1 MSIETAREAMT
12 GYVEALTQRGDYG
25 RFFTDD
31 VAFSIEGTDQT
42 ATGRDAVVES
52 IRWLHEDAFDARPD
66 IKNLV
71 VAEGQAAVEAD
82 FVGTHTGE
90 FAGIA
95 ATGKDV
101 RVPYAVLYDLEGDRI
116 SALRLYMSLDLIVQQ
131 IRDAG

>member
-1 MSIETAREAMT
+1 MTIDTTHETMA
-12 GYVEALTQRGDYG
+12 GYVDALTQRGDYG
-25 RFFTDD
+25 RFFADT
-31 VAFSIEGTDQT
+31 VAFSIEGTDQS
-42 ATGRDAVVES
+42 ASGRDAVVET

-71 VAEGQAAVEAD
+71 LAERQAAVEAD

-95 ATGKDV
+95 ATGKNV

-131 IRDAG
+131 IGDAG